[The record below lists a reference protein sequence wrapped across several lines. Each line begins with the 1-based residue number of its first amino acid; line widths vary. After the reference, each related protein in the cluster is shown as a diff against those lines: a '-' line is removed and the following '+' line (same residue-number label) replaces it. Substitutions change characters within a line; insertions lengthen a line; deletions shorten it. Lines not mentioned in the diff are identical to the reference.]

1 MEIRST
7 MRKYLIIET
16 TELNK
21 VDFSQTLFRNESE
34 LQFSLDGT
42 KTYIKWDGD
51 DPTFLGDLIYKEGP
65 YDNGQII
72 SIVAAHPDWYKDSV

>member
-1 MEIRST
+1 
-7 MRKYLIIET
+7 MRKYLIIKT
-16 TELNK
+16 SELDN
-21 VDFSQTLFRNESE
+21 VDFSQTLFRDKSE

-51 DPTFLGDLIYKEGP
+51 DPTFLSDLRYKEGP

-72 SIVAAHPDWYKDSV
+72 SIVAAHPDWYQDSV